1 MANAIWRTVIDKLSI
16 IINDDYIVLYSDKKS
31 RTNES
36 LENYGHSRR
45 KVTVL
50 FHY

>member
-1 MANAIWRTVIDKLSI
+1 MQYGERLSNNY
-16 IINDDYIVLYSDKKS
+16 INDDYIVLDSDKKS

-36 LENYGHSRR
+36 LENYGYSRR